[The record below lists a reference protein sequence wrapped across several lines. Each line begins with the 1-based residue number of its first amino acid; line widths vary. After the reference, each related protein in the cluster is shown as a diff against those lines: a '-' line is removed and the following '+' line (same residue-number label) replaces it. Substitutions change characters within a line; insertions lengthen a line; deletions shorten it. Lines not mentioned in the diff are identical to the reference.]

1 VEIFALAFGLVVTTV
16 TLWRGRASKVRGA
29 VLLVAYLAIVVM
41 FYAAGDRDDHSEAS
55 RANAAGALVSGYV
68 AT

>member
-1 VEIFALAFGLVVTTV
+1 
-16 TLWRGRASKVRGA
+16 VRGA